1 MGSLLMASG
10 DPSRTTCRIFATV
23 KYQGL
28 TAKGRVHNLSRTGIM
43 LDLYEPLSVPVGS
56 KVELQ
61 SEELGYLYGKLRSV
75 NGSFIDL
82 SLELSSNS
90 LAQVSSY
97 FRHFHEDL
105 KPVLRS

>member
-1 MGSLLMASG
+1 
-10 DPSRTTCRIFATV
+10 
-23 KYQGL
+23 
-28 TAKGRVHNLSRTGIM
+28 M
-43 LDLYEPLSVPVGS
+43 LDLYEPLIVPVGA
-56 KVELQ
+56 KVDLQ

-97 FRHFHEDL
+97 FRHFHQDL

>member
-1 MGSLLMASG
+1 MTST
-10 DPSRTTCRIFATV
+10 DPSRTSCRIFAMV
-23 KYQGL
+23 KYQGF
-28 TAKGRVHNLSRTGIM
+28 AVRGRVHNLSRTGIM
-43 LDLYEPLSVPVGS
+43 LDLYEPLIVPVGA
-56 KVELQ
+56 KVDLQ

-97 FRHFHEDL
+97 FRHFHQDL